1 MKKHYHIYT
10 AKSGDKFIQTS
21 NKYLAHALVFC
32 GYEFKELRMKDCTC
46 YSFKYSD
53 ELLNTVDNISLMRYN
68 NL

>member
-32 GYEFKELRMKDCTC
+32 GYEFKELKMNDTIC

-53 ELLNTVDNISLMRYN
+53 ELLNTIDNISLMRYN
-68 NL
+68 N